1 MVFAR
6 EIATGCDRLA
16 VRISP
21 PAWTVLKRMNASL
34 GILQGIAFARFRS
47 VHYDETVM
55 STATATAG
63 RIVCDG
69 CGIGTTSEHIAKR
82 LRRLELTTRYRPI
95 HIQAVFLSAESPA
108 DDKAF
113 LYGMSGGFTG
123 EAASL
128 LGACG
133 IEFEGRDA
141 ETVLSEFQRRGFFL
155 THVLECMPEGQS
167 MPPSQEALQK
177 QLPAVIRKIRGSLKP
192 KCVVPISKEL
202 GPVLSKLQAAITG
215 AEWVSDQG
223 KAFDLSDRT
232 SVSKLT
238 SELKSL

>member
-1 MVFAR
+1 M
-6 EIATGCDRLA
+6 T
-16 VRISP
+16 
-21 PAWTVLKRMNASL
+21 
-34 GILQGIAFARFRS
+34 
-47 VHYDETVM
+47 
-55 STATATAG
+55 TATATAG
-63 RIVCDG
+63 KIVCDG
-69 CGIGTTSEHIAKR
+69 CGLGATSEHIAKR

-95 HIQAVFLSAESPA
+95 HIRAVFLSAESPA
-108 DDKAF
+108 DDSAF

-167 MPPSQEALQK
+167 RSPSQEALRK
-177 QLPAVIRKIRGSLKP
+177 RLPAVVRKIRGSLKP
-192 KCVVPISKEL
+192 KRVVAVSKEL
-202 GPVLSKLQAAITG
+202 EPVLSELQAANIG

-223 KAFDLSDRT
+223 KGFDRSDRT

-238 SELKSL
+238 SELKGL